1 MIAIN
6 ITFIIIFVVFWVV
19 FFVWLFRKKN
29 REQKGNRMDKAVRI
43 LMTVSI
49 IVVSIFS
56 VFWASAGGFLNF
68 TAIDDSG
75 DISQVEIES
84 VNFVDYPSSL
94 SVGTTRTVTIRITY
108 DVGDYQGFTSSNVEE
123 DLYIWSSNNQV
134 LSVINGY
141 SISEI
146 WEYWWDEE
154 TDYDSDNTEKTFE
167 VSFSIRGLSSGYES
181 LYVEVSRDRTV
192 TQYRSIRVTSW

>member
-1 MIAIN
+1 MIAIS

-56 VFWASAGGFLNF
+56 VFGASIGVLDLSQTSPNNN
-68 TAIDDSG
+68 IN
-75 DISQVEIES
+75 QVEIES
-84 VNFVDYPSSL
+84 VNFVDYPISL

-146 WEYWWDEE
+146 WGYWWDEE

>member
-1 MIAIN
+1 MIAIS

-19 FFVWLFRKKN
+19 FFVWLFSKKN

-56 VFWASAGGFLNF
+56 VFGASIGVLDLSQTSPNNN
-68 TAIDDSG
+68 IN
-75 DISQVEIES
+75 QVEIES
-84 VNFVDYPSSL
+84 VNFVYYPSSL
-94 SVGTTRTVTIRITY
+94 SVGETRTVTIRITY
-108 DVGDYQGFTSSNVEE
+108 DVGDYQYFTSSNVEK
-123 DLYIWSSNNQV
+123 DLKVWSSNNLV
-134 LSVINGY
+134 FVVVDGY

-146 WEYWWDEE
+146 VEYWWDEE
-154 TDYDSDNTEKTFE
+154 TDYDSDNTEKTYE
-167 VSFSIRGLSSGYES
+167 VSFSIYGMSSGYES
-181 LYVEVSRDRTV
+181 IYVEVARDRTV